1 MHEAGLMRGLMAR
14 IQAEAQRAGA
24 TEVRRV
30 RVWLGALSQM
40 TPGHFAEHF
49 HQVAPGTL
57 AEHAALDCDC
67 SEDPFH
73 PDAAEVRLVSI
84 DVR

>member
-14 IQAEAQRAGA
+14 IEAEAHKAQAI
-24 TEVRRV
+24 EVTRV

-57 AEHAALDCDC
+57 AARAALECEC
-67 SEDPFH
+67 SDDPFH
-73 PDAAEVRLVSI
+73 PDAADVRLVSI